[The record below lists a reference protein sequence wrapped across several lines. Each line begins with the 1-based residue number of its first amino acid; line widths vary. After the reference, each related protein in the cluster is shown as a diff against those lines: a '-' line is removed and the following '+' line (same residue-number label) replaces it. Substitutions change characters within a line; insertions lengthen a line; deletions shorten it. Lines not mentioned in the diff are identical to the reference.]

1 MPLNCTGEH
10 LPAGISTLNPPETPS
25 SLDDFCILLGTDD
38 EVLLYESIQRKEG
51 SQLQYW
57 VILQTDGYPISVCE
71 LEQYADYLSAQQLWQ
86 GRRADYLV
94 IGSHCGDCYLIIVEL
109 RHVLVKENHE
119 DDKFEQLKET
129 INHLL
134 QAHLEVIKN
143 SDSLSKVYDNPES
156 YKIIGVVIAP
166 GNTRSFSRG
175 DLNLKVDI
183 ASHQVLIRTLPKDA
197 LSDCKITWT
206 YLLERIGVPPSSYSP

>member
-1 MPLNCTGEH
+1 MPLNCTGED
-10 LPAGISTLNPPETPS
+10 LPAGISTLNPPGTPS
-25 SLDDFCILLGTDD
+25 SLDDFCVLLGTDD
-38 EVLLYESIQRKEG
+38 EILLYESIDG
-51 SQLQYW
+51 SQLNYW
-57 VILQTDGYPISVCE
+57 VIIRADDYPISVCE
-71 LEQYADYLSAQQLWQ
+71 LEQYADYLSTQQQWQ

-94 IGSHCGDCYLIIVEL
+94 IGSHRGDCYLIIVEL
-109 RHVLVKENHE
+109 RHVLVKENQE

-134 QAHLEVIKN
+134 QAHLEAIKN

-156 YKIIGVVIAP
+156 YKIIGIVIAP

-175 DLNLKVDI
+175 ELNLKVDI

-206 YLLERIGVPPSSYSP
+206 YLLERIGIPPGY